1 MTYRHFPAILL
12 LLLMGVQPA
21 IGQVATLSG
30 RVVSDDAEEP
40 IEFASILLSESG
52 LWAITD
58 ERGRFA
64 IKNVPHGKL
73 TLTVQCL
80 GYQKRTWPMT
90 IQRDVTNLTLRLRED
105 NLKLDEVMVVARRKS
120 DEATTSY
127 TIDHTTLDN

>member
-1 MTYRHFPAILL
+1 
-12 LLLMGVQPA
+12 MGVQPA
-21 IGQVATLSG
+21 FGQVATLSG
-30 RVVSDDAEEP
+30 RVVTDDAEEP

-90 IQRDVTNLTLRLRED
+90 S
-105 NLKLDEVMVVARRKS
+105 LDLSGKRKS
-120 DEATTSY
+120 SIATPTIRMKGTSV
-127 TIDHTTLDN
+127 IIQSILPFSPVLVFV